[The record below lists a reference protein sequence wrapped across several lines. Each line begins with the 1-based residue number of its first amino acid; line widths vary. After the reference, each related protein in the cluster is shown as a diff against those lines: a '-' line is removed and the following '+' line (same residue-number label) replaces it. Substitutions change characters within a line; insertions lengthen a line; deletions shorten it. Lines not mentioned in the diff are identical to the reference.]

1 MMKQLSPV
9 LAAGRERL
17 SEYWSCK
24 VWLRPLTRG
33 LWGLLVVVRT
43 SLGHSNHCPRHNIL
57 ERHFLDNTRPRNRLA
72 VGLYE
77 INNNFAIARPEQTGR
92 KFKDAIECRR
102 VQIAPTFLGP
112 YPPKAPRCSAP
123 RNALSSG

>member
-1 MMKQLSPV
+1 M
-9 LAAGRERL
+9 
-17 SEYWSCK
+17 
-24 VWLRPLTRG
+24 
-33 LWGLLVVVRT
+33 LLVVRT
-43 SLGHSNHCPRHNIL
+43 SLGHSNHGPRHNIL

-77 INNNFAIARPEQTGR
+77 INNNFAIGWPEQTGR

-102 VQIAPTFLGP
+102 VADRSYFLRAISTEGA
-112 YPPKAPRCSAP
+112 KMLCP

>member
-43 SLGHSNHCPRHNIL
+43 SLGHSNHCPRHNVL

-72 VGLYE
+72 VGL
-77 INNNFAIARPEQTGR
+77 
-92 KFKDAIECRR
+92 
-102 VQIAPTFLGP
+102 
-112 YPPKAPRCSAP
+112 
-123 RNALSSG
+123 